1 VEKVLHSF
9 KHKYCIGDKRM
20 PITTLTNISVPTEG
34 AGSNSSLLMPKLQY
48 RFRVFL
54 DNFGTTGA
62 ADGTREISRQVVD
75 VTRPNVSFEQMT
87 IEAYNSRTYL
97 AGKHTWD
104 PITLTLREDANNNVQ
119 KIVGQQIQRQFDFY
133 EQSSAVSS
141 GTYKFQTRIE
151 ILDGGNGAQ
160 GANIIDRFHLV
171 GCYIESA
178 NYNTLAYA
186 TNEPVTTTLSIRY
199 DNAIQFGAD
208 EDFIGIGSAVGRASN
223 ASIGGTTVT
232 G

>member
-1 VEKVLHSF
+1 
-9 KHKYCIGDKRM
+9 M
-20 PITTLTNISVPTEG
+20 PITTLQNISVPTEG

-48 RFRVFL
+48 RFRVLL
-54 DNFGTTGA
+54 DNFGTTGGP
-62 ADGTREISRQVVD
+62 DGTREVSRQVVD
-75 VTRPNVSFEQMT
+75 VTRPNISFEQMT

-97 AGKHTWD
+97 AGKHTWE

-119 KIVGQQIQRQFDFY
+119 KVVGQQLQKQFDFF

-151 ILDGGNGAQ
+151 ILDGGNGAN
-160 GANIIDRFHLV
+160 GANVIDRFQLV
-171 GCYIESA
+171 GCYVESA

-186 TNEPVTTTLSIRY
+186 TNEAVTTTLSIRY
-199 DNAIQFGAD
+199 DNAIQFGSD
-208 EDFIGIGSAVGRASN
+208 ESFEGIGEAVTRAV
-223 ASIGGTTVT
+223 AAATGGTTVT

>member
-1 VEKVLHSF
+1 
-9 KHKYCIGDKRM
+9 M
-20 PITTLTNISVPTEG
+20 PITTLQNISIPTEG

-54 DNFGTTGA
+54 DSFGTTGGP
-62 ADGTREISRQVVD
+62 DGVREISRQVVD

-87 IEAYNSRTYL
+87 IDTYNSRTYL
-97 AGKHTWD
+97 AGKHTWE

-119 KIVGQQIQRQFDFY
+119 KIVGQQLQRQFDFF
-133 EQSSAVSS
+133 EQASAVSS
-141 GTYKFQTRIE
+141 GSYKFQTRIE
-151 ILDGGNGAQ
+151 ILDGGNGAT
-160 GANIIDRFHLV
+160 GVNVIDRFHLV

-186 TNEPVTTTLSIRY
+186 TNEAVTTSLTIRY

-208 EDFIGIGSAVGRASN
+208 EEFVGIGAPVLRATQ
-223 ASIGGTTVT
+223 AATGGTVVT
-232 G
+232 N